1 MRKARILVVDDEK
14 QIRKAVGRA
23 LTGRDYE
30 VEEAADGET
39 ALTRAAASPPDL
51 VVLDLNLPGIDGLS
65 VCRQIRRSSSVPIL
79 VLSVREDES
88 DKVAALDLG
97 ADDYLTK
104 PFGIEELMA
113 RVRALLRRAEG
124 QGEPRPAR
132 FSVDDVEI
140 DLEAHQVTR
149 GGQEVRLTRT
159 EWGLLE
165 ALSEHPGK
173 LLTHRWLLERVW
185 GIGYSEDLDVLRV
198 FVSQLRRKLGEDPGS
213 PRLIATDPGVG
224 YRWLLR
230 PDTDEDG
237 TTSVPSGDGAPNELP

>member
-1 MRKARILVVDDEK
+1 MRTPRVLVVDDEE

-23 LTGRDYE
+23 LTGREYD

-39 ALTRAAASPPDL
+39 ALTLTAASPPDL
-51 VVLDLNLPGIDGLS
+51 VVLDLNLPGIDGLD
-65 VCRQIRRSSSVPIL
+65 VCREIRRRSSVPIL

-124 QGEPRPAR
+124 QGGERPMR
-132 FSVDDVEI
+132 FSVDDLRI
-140 DLEAHQVTR
+140 DLEAHRVTQ
-149 GGQEVRLTRT
+149 GSDEVRLTKT
-159 EWGLLE
+159 EWSLLE

-185 GIGYSEDLDVLRV
+185 GLGYSEDLDVLRV

-213 PRLIATDPGVG
+213 PRLIATDPGIG
-224 YRWLLR
+224 YRWLAQPSDE
-230 PDTDEDG
+230 PDG
-237 TTSVPSGDGAPNELP
+237 